1 MSLAS
6 GKTNIIN
13 EIMSAGAHGGDPIP
27 VLDELTQLIRL
38 YSPQDP
44 DAPNGRPSTASS
56 PLLNKLL
63 PPEYN
68 RRKSSF
74 QLSQPVAEDL
84 ENATKLIRDQLPL
97 GSKMQ
102 ITKSRIAEYALEL
115 LLEDFN
121 EYGKDSILAQKI
133 LKEFQKNSDE
143 NELI

>member
-1 MSLAS
+1 MSVTPAP
-6 GKTNIIN
+6 KNVIN
-13 EIMSAGAHGGDPIP
+13 EIMAASAQGGDPIP

-44 DAPNGRPSTASS
+44 EAPTGRTTNQSS

-74 QLSQPVAEDL
+74 QLSRGVIDNL
-84 ENATKLIRDQLPL
+84 EEATKSIREELPA

-102 ITKSRIAEYALEL
+102 ITKSRIVEYALEL

-121 EYGKDSILAQKI
+121 EYGSKSILAQKI
-133 LKEFQKNSDE
+133 LKEFQKTDT
-143 NELI
+143 